1 MKIYKAINEVMKDL
15 GAIAKGRKNTHQGYA
30 FRGIEDFYN
39 SIHPEL
45 SAKGIFIATQVI
57 DKISETHQK
66 GDKTSFRVMLN
77 VNHKFYAEDGSCVE
91 VITAGEGID
100 TSDKATSKALSMAM
114 KYAFIQTF
122 SIPTQDMSD
131 PERDSPSVDA
141 TNPIEAKAPPKA
153 AKPAAA
159 PAAKV
164 VKSVTNATPAPSFDE
179 FEKTQ
184 GEYRV
189 TFGVYKDK
197 TLDQMGEKTAKGYAQ
212 HLANDALKRGGE
224 MSVSEGDFIRAVKAK
239 YNSVTG

>member
-1 MKIYKAINEVMKDL
+1 MKIFKAINEVMKDL

-45 SAKGIFIATQVI
+45 AAKGIFIATQVI
-57 DKISETHQK
+57 DKVSETHQK

-77 VNHKFYAEDGSCVE
+77 VNHKFYADDGSFVE

-131 PERDSPSVDA
+131 PERDSPSVDL
-141 TNPIEAKAPPKA
+141 TNPVENRPAQAPKTVRSVEQ
-153 AKPAAA
+153 AKPATPKAHQTHEDAA
-159 PAAKV
+159 G
-164 VKSVTNATPAPSFDE
+164 SDFTI
-179 FEKTQ
+179 
-184 GEYRV
+184 
-189 TFGVYKDK
+189 TFGVYKGK
-197 TLDQMGEKTAKGYAQ
+197 TVGALGMATAKSYAD
-212 HLANDALKRGGE
+212 HLLKQVTKRNTQLSPAE
-224 MSVSEGDFIRAVKAK
+224 SDFVKF
-239 YNSVTG
+239 VTEKSAAG